1 MRIAVAGLTGI
12 ASRRKD
18 QTSADLMN
26 MEDMRMAKRVIV
38 VGAGNAA
45 LVAALAASDAGA
57 KVTVLEKAP
66 RDQRGGNTRY
76 TAGLVRFAFD
86 ELSAVDDL
94 LGSNAATSGLATVE
108 PYTAETFTNAIMHTS
123 RGEADPDLTDWLV
136 SESQDVLGWM
146 KDHGIDFEFAQ
157 YLTTAEGGKAV
168 YRNGLVLQSA
178 GGGEGLTAMEFA
190 AVERA
195 GCEIR
200 YGTAAIDLIKDDI
213 GGVVGVRVRNDSGNT
228 EDLYGE
234 VILGCGGF
242 EANPE
247 MRTRYLG
254 PEWNLVKVRGVPYNT
269 GELLDAALR
278 AGAATY
284 GHWADCHA
292 APIDSNSPK
301 QGTLDTGE
309 RTNRTSFLFGIAVNE
324 RCERFIDEGRDWA
337 PQNYVA
343 VGKTVLKQPN
353 GIGYQLFDQKVAEL
367 LDPRYDDATVYQAD
381 TLEGLAEK
389 AGLDPEKFVR
399 TVTEYNSAVD
409 DATVFDSTIKDG
421 KATRGLEPPKS
432 NWAQRID
439 APPFRLYPF
448 TGGITF
454 TFGGLRI
461 DRNGR
466 VLDAGTGTPIPGLY
480 AIGEMTGGF
489 FYHSYPAGSG
499 LVCGSITGRA
509 AGAAAAVA
517 ARREATAVAAG

>member
-1 MRIAVAGLTGI
+1 M
-12 ASRRKD
+12 
-18 QTSADLMN
+18 Q
-26 MEDMRMAKRVIV
+26 KRVIV

-45 LVAALAASDAGA
+45 LVAALAATDAGA
-57 KVTVLEKAP
+57 QVTVLEKAP
-66 RDQRGGNTRY
+66 EAQRGGNTRY

-86 ELSAVDDL
+86 ELSAVDEL
-94 LGSNAATSGLATVE
+94 LDSDVAGNGDVTVE
-108 PYTAETFTNAIMHTS
+108 PYTAETFTAAIMHTS
-123 RGEADPDLTDWLV
+123 RGEADSSLTEWLV
-136 SESQDVLGWM
+136 SESLDVLRWM
-146 KDHGIDFEFAQ
+146 KAHGVEFEFAQ
-157 YLTTAEGGKAV
+157 YLTTAEGGKTV
-168 YRNGLVLQSA
+168 YRNGLVLQSK

-190 AVERA
+190 AVEKA

-200 YGTAAIDLIKDDI
+200 YGTAAVDLLTDGDGSVI
-213 GGVVGVRVRNDSGNT
+213 GVRTRDSEGHT
-228 EDLYGE
+228 GEIFGE
-234 VILGCGGF
+234 VVLGSGGF

-278 AGAATY
+278 VGAAAY

-292 APIDSNSPK
+292 APIDVNSPK

-324 RCERFIDEGRDWA
+324 RGERFIDEGRDWA

-353 GIGYQLFDQKVAEL
+353 GVGYQLFDAKVAHL
-367 LDPRYDDATVYQAD
+367 LDARYADATVHTAD
-381 TLEGLAEK
+381 TLPELALA
-389 AGLDPEKFVR
+389 AGIDLDAFAR
-399 TVTEYNSAVD
+399 TVEEYNDAVD
-409 DATVFDSTIKDG
+409 DTVPFDNTIKDG
-421 KATRGLEPPKS
+421 RATRDIDPPKS

-439 APPFRLYPF
+439 TPPYTLYPF

-461 DRNGR
+461 DHDAR

-499 LVCGSITGRA
+499 LVCGSVTGRA
-509 AGAAAAVA
+509 AGKAAAAA
-517 ARREATAVAAG
+517 ALQDAMNDVDRAVLSP

>member
-1 MRIAVAGLTGI
+1 MT
-12 ASRRKD
+12 KH
-18 QTSADLMN
+18 
-26 MEDMRMAKRVIV
+26 VIV

-57 KVTVLEKAP
+57 RVTILEKAP

-86 ELSAVDDL
+86 ELTTVDEL
-94 LGSNAATSGLATVE
+94 LGNDAATSGAATVE
-108 PYTAETFTNAIMHTS
+108 PYTAQTFTNALMSTS
-123 RGEADPDLTDWLV
+123 RGEADPDLTEWLV
-136 SESQDVLGWM
+136 SESQDVLRWM
-146 KDHGIDFEFAQ
+146 KEHGIDFEFAQ
-157 YLTTAEGGKAV
+157 YLTTAEGGKTV
-168 YRNGLVLQSA
+168 YRNGLVLQTA

-200 YGTAAIDLIKDDI
+200 YGTAAVDLITDDL
-213 GGVVGVRVRNDSGNT
+213 GGVAGVRVRNEAGRT
-228 EDLYGE
+228 EDLLGE

-278 AGAATY
+278 VGAATY

-292 APIDSNSPK
+292 APIDANSPK
-301 QGTLDTGE
+301 RGSLDTGE

-324 RCERFIDEGRDWA
+324 NAERFIDEGRDWA

-353 GIGYQLFDQKVAEL
+353 GVGFQLFDAKVAQL

-381 TLEGLAEK
+381 TLEELARM
-389 AGLDPEKFVR
+389 AGLDPAKLAR
-399 TVTEYNSAVD
+399 TVDSYNKAVD
-409 DATVFDSTIKDG
+409 DTTPFDSTTKDG
-421 KATRGLEPPKS
+421 KATRGIEPPKS

-439 APPFRLYPF
+439 APPYRLYPF

-461 DRNGR
+461 DRGSR
-466 VLDAGTGTPIPGLY
+466 VLDAGTGNPIPGLY

-509 AGAAAAVA
+509 AGFAAAAA
-517 ARREATAVAAG
+517 ALGEVHAAAVV

>member
-1 MRIAVAGLTGI
+1 
-12 ASRRKD
+12 
-18 QTSADLMN
+18 
-26 MEDMRMAKRVIV
+26 MAKRVIV

-45 LVAALAASDAGA
+45 LVAALAASDAGVD
-57 KVTVLEKAP
+57 VTVLEKAP

-86 ELSAVDDL
+86 ELSTVDEL
-94 LGSNAATSGLATVE
+94 LGNDAATSGAVTVE
-108 PYTAETFTNAIMHTS
+108 PYTAETFTNAIMQTS
-123 RGEADPDLTDWLV
+123 KGEADPDLTEWLV
-136 SESQDVLGWM
+136 SESQDVLRWM

-157 YLTTAEGGKAV
+157 YLTTAEGGKTV

-200 YGTAAIDLIKDDI
+200 YGTAAIDLIRDDI
-213 GGVVGVRVRNDSGNT
+213 GGVVGVRIRNDSGYT

-278 AGAATY
+278 VGAATY

-292 APIDSNSPK
+292 APIDVNSPK
-301 QGTLDTGE
+301 QGTLETGE

-324 RCERFIDEGRDWA
+324 QAERFIDEGRDWA

-343 VGKTVLKQPN
+343 VGKAVLKQPN
-353 GIGYQLFDQKVAEL
+353 GIGYQLFDDKVAEL
-367 LDPRYDDATVYQAD
+367 LDPRYGDATVYQAD
-381 TLEGLAEK
+381 SLPELARQ
-389 AGLDPEKFVR
+389 AGLDPEKFAR
-399 TVTEYNSAVD
+399 TVREYNAAVD
-409 DATVFDSTIKDG
+409 DLVAFDSTVRDG
-421 KATRGLEPPKS
+421 KATRGIDPQKS

-439 APPFRLYPF
+439 TPPFRLYPF

-461 DRNGR
+461 DRGAR

-499 LVCGSITGRA
+499 LVCGSVTGRA
-509 AGAAAAVA
+509 AGVAAAAA
-517 ARREATAVAAG
+517 ALRGATPAAALS

>member
-1 MRIAVAGLTGI
+1 MP
-12 ASRRKD
+12 
-18 QTSADLMN
+18 
-26 MEDMRMAKRVIV
+26 KRVVV

-57 KVTVLEKAP
+57 EVVVLEKAP
-66 RDQRGGNTRY
+66 YDQRGGNTRY

-86 ELSAVDDL
+86 ELAAVDDL
-94 LGSNAATSGLATVE
+94 LGHDAATSGAVTVE

-123 RGEADPDLTDWLV
+123 KGEADPDLTHWLV
-136 SESQDVLGWM
+136 SESRDVLRWM
-146 KDHGIDFEFAQ
+146 KNHGIDFEFAQ
-157 YLTTAEGGKAV
+157 YLTTAEGGKTV
-168 YRNGLVLQSA
+168 YRNGLVLQSE

-190 AVERA
+190 AVEKA

-200 YGTAAIDLIKDDI
+200 YGTAAIDLIKDDM
-213 GGVVGVRVRNDSGNT
+213 GGVIGVRARNGSGST

-292 APIDSNSPK
+292 APIDINSPK
-301 QGTLDTGE
+301 QGTLETGE

-324 RCERFIDEGRDWA
+324 QAERFIDEGRDWA

-343 VGKTVLKQPN
+343 VGKSVLKQPN
-353 GIGYQLFDQKVAEL
+353 GVGYQLFDAKVSEF
-367 LDPRYDDATVYQAD
+367 LDARYNDATVYSAD
-381 TLEGLAEK
+381 TLDELARR
-389 AGLDPEKFVR
+389 AGLNVEKFVK
-399 TVTEYNSAVD
+399 TVEAYNAAVD
-409 DATVFDSTIKDG
+409 DSVTFDNTIRDG
-421 KATRGLEPPKS
+421 KATIGLEPPKS

-439 APPFRLYPF
+439 TAPFFLYPF

-454 TFGGLRI
+454 TFGGLKI
-461 DRNGR
+461 DRDGR
-466 VLDAGTGTPIPGLY
+466 VLDAGTDTPIPGLY

-499 LVCGSITGRA
+499 LICGSVTGRA
-509 AGAAAAVA
+509 AGKAAAAVA
-517 ARREATAVAAG
+517 IDAATFA